1 MQPHFRRQQVITA
14 VLMTLAEFPACK
26 RQEPVVAAVID
37 GRPPASTPVPD
48 LSVAVVT
55 PPLPVVSA
63 PPRSGEEPT
72 VELSGVVR
80 IGPSGRPKY
89 PVSVIIA
96 SGDCASPDSRLLRRL
111 PLGESDGFYAV
122 VLADP
127 GEQLTVCVASEPSPG
142 LPTPIWVRSEPIT
155 VGLERE
161 QSVANLSLVLRS
173 AEPKSFAVKTR
184 SK

>member
-1 MQPHFRRQQVITA
+1 M
-14 VLMTLAEFPACK
+14 
-26 RQEPVVAAVID
+26 AAVID
-37 GRPPASTPVPD
+37 GRPPASTPPPD
-48 LSVAVVT
+48 LAVTVGT
-55 PPLPVVSA
+55 PPPPVVSA

-80 IGPSGRPKY
+80 IGPLGRPRY
-89 PVSVIIA
+89 PISVIIA
-96 SGDCASPDSRLLRRL
+96 SGDCASPSSRLLRRL
-111 PLGESDGFYAV
+111 PLGDSDGFYAV

-161 QSVANLSLVLRS
+161 QSVSNLSLVLRS
-173 AEPKSFAVKTR
+173 AEPMSFAVKAHG
-184 SK
+184 K